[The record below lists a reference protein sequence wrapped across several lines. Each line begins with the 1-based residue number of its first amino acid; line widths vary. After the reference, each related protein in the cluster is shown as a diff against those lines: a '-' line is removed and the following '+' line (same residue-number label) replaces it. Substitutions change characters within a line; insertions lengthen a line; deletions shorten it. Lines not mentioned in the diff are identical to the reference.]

1 MALPKLLSN
10 RYEIK
15 TRLSKTGM
23 SEVYQAYDT
32 RMGCDVAVKVM
43 LDLPDPKAREL
54 FEKEWKVL
62 AGWDAPNVV
71 TIFDRGNYQQE
82 GVSRPF
88 FVMPLL
94 RGSTLADLIANSSG
108 RLTVERSVHIITQ
121 ACRGLQAAHDRG
133 LVHRDLKPSN
143 IFVMEDDSVKVIDF
157 GVVHL
162 VDRQTTRIPIGT
174 LLYMSPE
181 QIEMKALSRLSDIF
195 SMGVVCYETLTGRRP
210 FDRHSEAEIS
220 EAILRQIP
228 PPASEYNPAV
238 NEALSRVIHKS
249 MAKQPW
255 HRFSS
260 AREFADTLGKAL
272 RGEPIELFDPARIQ
286 PRIRTSRKAYEQND
300 YQFAAEILN
309 ELEAEG
315 NLDPDI
321 LSLRRQINWAIQQK
335 TIAQLLESAR
345 TRFEEDEYFLALEK
359 IHQVLELDPENAPA
373 HGLKTDIDKKNKQR
387 KIEDWMRLAHQ
398 HISNFDYGHAHEAL
412 ENVLKLSPQDAGA
425 LQLLEEVEHQAEEYQ
440 RQRQEKHKVFKAA
453 QEAWAKGELGTALNK
468 MEVVLDLDRQAPDTT
483 SPAGSAPYQNFY
495 NKIRSEHE
503 AINNACNEARICVKE
518 RRFDEALAICDEYL
532 AKYPG
537 QALLEALK
545 LDVEE
550 QQRQALSEFIAET
563 DRRVESEADLEKR
576 VNILR
581 EARDRHPGEA
591 HFEKALR
598 LTKEKRDLVN
608 AIAAK
613 ARFYEDK
620 SQFSEALG
628 QWEILGTIY
637 PSYPGLNV
645 EVERVVKRRDQ
656 QARNAAR
663 ARWVEAIDR
672 NLQSRDYT
680 RALETCKRALEEF
693 SDDPELGELEK
704 QARVGVELQARVRAL
719 VADGQE
725 LFVQQRYEEGL
736 EALRNAHRL
745 DDRSRLARNV
755 LTDALAERG
764 QTLLEKDWRAAEI
777 LIDEALTMDAG
788 HALAKSLRTLLGD
801 RKQREFIDQMIASAR
816 QMQAAGNLEGAMAEV
831 GRGLAAYPDEPRLSQ
846 WRQTLAAEA
855 LEIQRQQARQRD
867 LDEART
873 LARNSEA
880 TDNEASIRESY
891 ERVQTLTRGYKDDR
905 DFQTLDSAIQRR
917 LEATRLLSKTETQV
931 KVPEQPPERSS
942 EPVQTPES
950 VEKPSERSGGF
961 SIKAWL
967 RQAFSWPATS
977 RVRTEPSVREKSDV
991 AVSKGAR
998 PGPSRQNVSQ
1008 TLQSSLRSIRSLM
1021 RTALDWVKSLP
1032 LKTETPAE
1040 VAGKPAA
1047 PTGSPEEVATQST
1060 RQAGTHPLALA
1071 TKLGRDVI
1079 EWARKPVRVVGF
1091 AVPRAALGAAGAVV
1105 LILCGVVVWKWTQ
1118 PPPPPPAVEL
1128 ELKTSPPGATLLV
1141 DGKEVGVSPRH
1152 VTLATGTH
1160 KIEAR
1165 KEGFRP
1171 WPGNLTIKDG
1181 SSNPFNPTLVPL
1193 ATALRISTNQQ
1204 APQIS
1209 LDGQP
1214 AGEIKDGVFTLES
1227 LDMGKHTLRVFE
1239 QHTDATIAFEAKPG
1253 AMPVLTEN
1261 IQQKDLKVVAV
1272 STLGS
1277 HSRVQFTFN
1286 PGSFAVDGVQKGEVG
1301 PEGLGLNDLPR
1312 GTHQLNWGEGKEQG
1326 TFQFELGDNPA
1337 MMVHLISDRPVG
1349 SLVVHV
1355 DQDDVEVFVDGKT
1368 KGKTTKGT
1376 RTVSNLSTTQHVV
1389 TVVKDGYHSEPD
1401 SKTVNVVKGG
1411 EITAD
1416 FRLLANPSPPLQP
1429 NPREVLT
1436 KQATEAFNNHHYVLP
1451 EGQNAVYYLK
1461 QLCEHDPNDAWA
1473 KEELELSIQ
1482 GAVHEADVA
1491 INHCDFN
1498 GPKEVDGALL
1508 QLLPDRKEGKSLR
1521 EDIRYREVDCN
1532 PPPKPETPTVFN
1544 IRVRH
1549 KHRGK
1554 NYCEGILKVSDHT
1567 LTYHAESASK
1577 GSLDRLE
1584 IPCSALPEIKLQKDG
1599 FEMEV
1604 AGKKWQFEPTNP
1616 SEFNIAAL
1624 KTACG
1629 K

>member
-71 TIFDRGNYQQE
+71 TIFDRGNYQQD

-94 RGSTLADLIANSSG
+94 RGSTLADLIAKSSG

-121 ACRGLQAAHDRG
+121 ACRGLQAAHDRR

-181 QIEMKALSRLSDIF
+181 QIEMKALSGLSDIF

-210 FDRHSEAEIS
+210 FDRQTEAEIS
-220 EAILRQIP
+220 EAILHQIP

-260 AREFADTLGKAL
+260 PREFADALGKAL

-286 PRIRTSRKAYEQND
+286 PRILRSRKAYEQND

-345 TRFEEDEYFLALEK
+345 TRFEEDENYLALEK
-359 IHQVLELDPENAPA
+359 IRQVLELDPENAPA
-373 HGLKTDIDKKNKQR
+373 HGLKSAIDKKNTQR

-398 HISNFDYGHAHEAL
+398 HISNFDYGHAREAL
-412 ENVLKLSPQDAGA
+412 ENVMKLSPQDAGA

-440 RQRQEKHKVFKAA
+440 RQRQEKQKVFKAA

-468 MEVVLDLDRQAPDTT
+468 MEAVLDLDRQAPDTT

-495 NKIRSEHE
+495 NKIRSEHD
-503 AINNACNEARICVKE
+503 AIKNACEEARIYVKE
-518 RRFDEALAICDEYL
+518 RRFDKALAICDEYL

-563 DRRVESEADLEKR
+563 DRRVESEADLDKR

-581 EARDRHPGEA
+581 EARDKHPGEA

-598 LTKEKRDLVN
+598 LMKEKRDLVN

-620 SQFSEALG
+620 GQFSEALG

-656 QARNAAR
+656 QVRNAAR
-663 ARWVEAIDR
+663 ARWVETIDR
-672 NLQSRDYT
+672 NLQSRDYS

-719 VADGQE
+719 VAEGQE

-745 DDRSRLARNV
+745 DERSRLARNV

-764 QTLLEKDWRAAEI
+764 QTLLEQDWRAAEI

-801 RKQREFIDQMIASAR
+801 RKQRELVDQMIASAR

-855 LEIQRQQARQRD
+855 LEIQRQQARERD

-905 DFQTLDSAIQRR
+905 DFQPLVTRIQGR
-917 LEATRLLSKTETQV
+917 LEATGLFSKTLTQV
-931 KVPEQPPERSS
+931 IVPEQTQKRPS
-942 EPVQTPES
+942 EPVQPPVS
-950 VEKPSERSGGF
+950 VGKTSERPGAF
-961 SIKAWL
+961 SINAWL
-967 RQAFSWPATS
+967 QQAF
-977 RVRTEPSVREKSDV
+977 
-991 AVSKGAR
+991 
-998 PGPSRQNVSQ
+998 QNAGQ
-1008 TLQSSLRSIRSLM
+1008 TLHSSLRSTRTLM
-1021 RTALDWVKSLP
+1021 RTALDWAKTLL
-1032 LKTETPAE
+1032 LKPETPAE
-1040 VAGKPAA
+1040 EAAKSATPAGLPQEA
-1047 PTGSPEEVATQST
+1047 VTQRI
-1060 RQAGTHPLALA
+1060 RQFGTHARASAKL
-1071 TKLGRDVI
+1071 LGRNVI
-1079 EWARKPVRVVGF
+1079 EWAKKPVRVGGF
-1091 AVPRAALGAAGAVV
+1091 EVPRAALGAAGAVV
-1105 LILCGVVVWKWTQ
+1105 LILCGVVAWKWITR
-1118 PPPPPPAVEL
+1118 PPSPPPAVEV

-1141 DGKEVGVSPRH
+1141 DGKEVGASPRH
-1152 VTLATGTH
+1152 VTLAIGTH

-1165 KEGFRP
+1165 LEGFRP

-1181 SSNPFNPTLVPL
+1181 SSDSFNPTLVPL

-1227 LDMGKHTLRVFE
+1227 LDMGKHIIRVFE
-1239 QHTDATIAFEAKPG
+1239 QHTEATIAFEAKPG
-1253 AMPVLTEN
+1253 AMPVLTED
-1261 IQQKDLKVVAV
+1261 IRQKDLKVVAV

-1277 HSRVQFTFN
+1277 HSRVQFTFS
-1286 PGSFAVDGVQKGEVG
+1286 PGSVTVDGVQKGEVG
-1301 PEGLGLNDLPR
+1301 PDGLKLNDLPR
-1312 GTHQLNWGEGKEQG
+1312 GPHQFNWVEGKEQG
-1326 TFQFELGDNPA
+1326 TLQFEFGDNPA
-1337 MMVHLISDRPVG
+1337 MMVNLISDRPVG
-1349 SLVVHV
+1349 NLVVHV

-1368 KGKTTKGT
+1368 KGKTKKGT

-1389 TVVKDGYHSEPD
+1389 TVVKDGYHSDPD

-1416 FRLLANPSPPLQP
+1416 FKLLANAPVEVKP

-1436 KQATEAFNNHHYVLP
+1436 KQATEAYNSQHFVLP

-1461 QLCEHDPNDAWA
+1461 QLCALDPNNAWA
-1473 KEELELSIQ
+1473 KDELDRSIQ
-1482 GAVHEADVA
+1482 WAVHDADVA
-1491 INHCDFN
+1491 MEQYDFN
-1498 GPKEVDGALL
+1498 RAKEVDKALL
-1508 QLLPDRKEGKSLR
+1508 ELLPDRKEGKSLGV
-1521 EDIRYREVDCN
+1521 DIQYREADWEKKN
-1532 PPPKPETPTVFN
+1532 HPTVVAQPGFS

-1554 NYCEGILKVSDHT
+1554 NYCEGILMVNHHS
-1567 LTYHAESASK
+1567 LTYHAESATK
-1577 GSLDRLE
+1577 GNRDNLDVA
-1584 IPCSALPEIKLQKDG
+1584 CSALPEIKLQNGG
-1599 FEMEV
+1599 FELEV
-1604 AGKKWQFEPTNP
+1604 GGKKWQFEPTNP
-1616 SEFNIAAL
+1616 SEFSSAAL
-1624 KTACG
+1624 KSACG

>member
-220 EAILRQIP
+220 EAILHQIP
-228 PPASEYNPAV
+228 PPTSEYNPAV

-315 NLDPDI
+315 NLDPEI

-425 LQLLEEVEHQAEEYQ
+425 LQLSEEVEHQAEEYQ
-440 RQRQEKHKVFKAA
+440 RQRQEKQKVFKAA

-503 AINNACNEARICVKE
+503 AINNACNEARIHVKE
-518 RRFDEALAICDEYL
+518 RRFPKALAICDEYL

-550 QQRQALSEFIAET
+550 QQRQALSEYIAET

-576 VNILR
+576 VGILR
-581 EARDRHPGEA
+581 EALVLHPGEA

-613 ARFYEDK
+613 AGFYEEK
-620 SQFSEALG
+620 GQFTEALG

-672 NLQSRDYT
+672 YLQSRDYT
-680 RALETCKRALEEF
+680 RAMEACKRALEEF

-719 VADGQE
+719 VAQGQE
-725 LFVQQRYEEGL
+725 LFAQQRYEEGL
-736 EALRNAHRL
+736 ETLRNAHRL

-788 HALAKSLRTLLGD
+788 HTLAKSVRTLLGD
-801 RKQREFIDQMIASAR
+801 RKERELVDQTIASAR
-816 QMQAAGNLEGAMAEV
+816 QKQAAGNLEGAMAEV

-846 WRQTLAAEA
+846 LRQTLAAEVS
-855 LEIQRQQARQRD
+855 ETQRQQARQRD

-891 ERVQTLTRGYKDDR
+891 DRVRTITRGYKDDR
-905 DFQTLDSAIQRR
+905 DFQSLDTVIQSR
-917 LEATRLLSKTETQV
+917 LEATSLLSKTETQV
-931 KVPEQPPERSS
+931 KVPEQALKRPS

-950 VEKPSERSGGF
+950 VREPSVRTGGF

-967 RQAFSWPATS
+967 Q
-977 RVRTEPSVREKSDV
+977 RTF
-991 AVSKGAR
+991 
-998 PGPSRQNVSQ
+998 QNAGQ
-1008 TLQSSLRSIRSLM
+1008 TLHSSLRSTRTLM
-1021 RTALDWVKSLP
+1021 RTALNWTSTL
-1032 LKTETPAE
+1032 LLRTKTLAE
-1040 VAGKPAA
+1040 GAGKPAA
-1047 PTGSPEEVATQST
+1047 PTGSLEEVATQST
-1060 RQAGTHPLALA
+1060 GQSGTHFLAQA
-1071 TKLGRDVI
+1071 KMRGRDAI
-1079 EWARKPVRVVGF
+1079 EWARKSVRVGGF

-1105 LILCGVVVWKWTQ
+1105 LILCGVVVWKWITQ
-1118 PPPPPPAVEL
+1118 PPSPPPGVEV

-1141 DGKEVGVSPRH
+1141 DGKEVGASPYR
-1152 VTLATGTH
+1152 VKLPNGTYN
-1160 KIEAR
+1160 IEAR
-1165 KEGFRP
+1165 KEGFQPARHK
-1171 WPGNLTIKDG
+1171 LTIKDG

-1193 ATALRISTNQQ
+1193 ATALRISTDLQ

-1214 AGEIKDGVFTLES
+1214 AGEIKDGVFTLDS
-1227 LDMGKHTLRVFE
+1227 LEMGKHSIRVVDS
-1239 QHTDATIAFEAKPG
+1239 HTEATIAFEAKPG
-1253 AMPVLTEN
+1253 AMPVLTED

-1272 STLGS
+1272 STFASQG
-1277 HSRVQFTFN
+1277 RVQLTFG
-1286 PGSFAVDGVQKGEVG
+1286 PLPVAVDGVQKGEVSSG
-1301 PEGLGLNDLPR
+1301 ALELNGLSS

-1326 TFQFELGDNPA
+1326 TSQFEFGDNPA
-1337 MMVHLISDRPVG
+1337 LVIRLISDRPVG
-1349 SLVVHV
+1349 NLVVRV
-1355 DQDDVEVFVDGKT
+1355 DQDDAEVLVDGKT
-1368 KGKTTKGT
+1368 KGKTKKGT
-1376 RTVSNLSTTQHVV
+1376 CTVSNLTTKQHVV

-1416 FRLLANPSPPLQP
+1416 FRLLANPAPPPKPSP
-1429 NPREVLT
+1429 RDVLT

-1461 QLCEHDPNDAWA
+1461 QLCELDPNDAWA

-1491 INHCDFN
+1491 IKHCDFN

-1532 PPPKPETPTVFN
+1532 PPPKPETPHVFS
-1544 IRVRH
+1544 IPVRH

-1577 GSLDRLE
+1577 GNLDNLHVA
-1584 IPCSALPEIKLQKDG
+1584 CSALPEIRLQNGG
-1599 FEMEV
+1599 FELEV

-1616 SEFNIAAL
+1616 SEFKLADL
-1624 KTACG
+1624 KSACG